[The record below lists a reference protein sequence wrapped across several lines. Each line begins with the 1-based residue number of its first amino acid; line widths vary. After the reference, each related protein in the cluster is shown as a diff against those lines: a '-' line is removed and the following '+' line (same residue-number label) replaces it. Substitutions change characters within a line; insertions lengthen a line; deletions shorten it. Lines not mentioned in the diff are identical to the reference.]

1 MQSKGN
7 IFKNK
12 RVLMEHIH
20 KKKSE
25 AARAK
30 ALQEQADARRARSKA
45 TQERKAAKTAQKQ
58 ALYMNIEEV
67 AEES

>member
-1 MQSKGN
+1 
-7 IFKNK
+7 
-12 RVLMEHIH
+12 MEHIH